1 MRVILA
7 DLIDINMV
15 LFGGF
20 AHFGEVA
27 FFVPFNKLNI
37 TKKLIGLENFNIK
50 KIMGKVL
57 KSAER
62 IKSFYILV
70 SLN

>member
-27 FFVPFNKLNI
+27 FLVPFNNTNI

-50 KIMGKVL
+50 KIMEKVL
-57 KSAER
+57 KSDECIR
-62 IKSFYILV
+62 IFHILV

>member
-7 DLIDINMV
+7 DLIGINMV

-20 AHFGEVA
+20 AHFGEAA
-27 FFVPFNKLNI
+27 FFVPFNNSNI

-50 KIMGKVL
+50 KLWGKC
-57 KSAER
+57 
-62 IKSFYILV
+62 
-70 SLN
+70 

>member
-27 FFVPFNKLNI
+27 FFVPFNNTNI

-62 IKSFYILV
+62 IRIFHIL
-70 SLN
+70 SLLN

>member
-20 AHFGEVA
+20 THFGEVA
-27 FFVPFNKLNI
+27 FFVPFNNANI
-37 TKKLIGLENFNIK
+37 TKKLIGLEDFNIK
-50 KIMGKVL
+50 KLWRKC
-57 KSAER
+57 
-62 IKSFYILV
+62 
-70 SLN
+70 

>member
-27 FFVPFNKLNI
+27 FFVPFNNTNI

-50 KIMGKVL
+50 KIM
-57 KSAER
+57 EMC
-62 IKSFYILV
+62 
-70 SLN
+70 